1 MFNYLAPK
9 TLARCE
15 DGRGVY
21 LTKLWDVFWVSQN
34 IQKVTVA
41 RHKLVF
47 EHIHLYGIHIHI
59 IYIPIGFTL
68 DGLVVNHL
76 PNLFWGIT
84 ASQVKEFHDKA
95 VPRFS
100 YVFPTSLVFCGSSW
114 LKCWRTVAAPQQKLQ
129 SQIARYLGLN
139 WMVMC
144 FDCKDK
150 WMAINPFPLLLNVP
164 QILETTPGVYCFGAG
179 GQY

>member
-1 MFNYLAPK
+1 MFF
-9 TLARCE
+9 
-15 DGRGVY
+15 G
-21 LTKLWDVFWVSQN
+21 VSQN

-100 YVFPTSLVFCGSSW
+100 YIPGFLRFIMTEVLKNSCRATAEVAKSDREVSGFELDGDVF
-114 LKCWRTVAAPQQKLQ
+114 
-129 SQIARYLGLN
+129 
-139 WMVMC
+139 
-144 FDCKDK
+144 
-150 WMAINPFPLLLNVP
+150 
-164 QILETTPGVYCFGAG
+164 
-179 GQY
+179 